1 VTEHNAWTAFDLEKR
16 GPIALVTLRGPGTG
30 NAMGPE
36 FFEELPRLMT
46 GLNAD
51 PDVRAVILA
60 GGGEHFSFG
69 LDLVRMSPLLTKV
82 AGTTDVAARV
92 DFLGYLRAMQD
103 AISSVADS
111 PTPVVVAV
119 SGWCIGGGLDLA
131 AAADVRVASA
141 DARFSLRES
150 KMAMV
155 ADLGSLQ
162 RLAGVIGDGHL
173 RQIALTGEDL
183 DAARA
188 LRIGLVND
196 VFDTPE
202 EAVEAALRIAGE
214 IAANSPL
221 VSAGVKEILDAERR
235 ARVAASLRYVAAWN
249 AAFIGSYDLS
259 EALAAFVDRREP
271 IFTGR

>member
-1 VTEHNAWTAFDLEKR
+1 
-16 GPIALVTLRGPGTG
+16 
-30 NAMGPE
+30 
-36 FFEELPRLMT
+36 
-46 GLNAD
+46 
-51 PDVRAVILA
+51 
-60 GGGEHFSFG
+60 
-69 LDLVRMSPLLTKV
+69 
-82 AGTTDVAARV
+82 
-92 DFLGYLRAMQD
+92 
-103 AISSVADS
+103 
-111 PTPVVVAV
+111 
-119 SGWCIGGGLDLA
+119 
-131 AAADVRVASA
+131 
-141 DARFSLRES
+141 
-150 KMAMV
+150 MV